1 MLVVIN
7 SLLWL
12 VVAWP
17 EQAMPREQLKV
28 YLGRVK
34 SDAALQPKTNS
45 AANPETVKAIAS
57 QEGFAISA
65 KALKQAQIIL
75 LEGELED
82 FAN

>member
-1 MLVVIN
+1 
-7 SLLWL
+7 
-12 VVAWP
+12 
-17 EQAMPREQLKV
+17 MPREQLKV

-34 SDAALQPKTNS
+34 SGAALQPKTNS

-57 QEGFAISA
+57 QADFALSA
-65 KALKQAQIIL
+65 EVLKQAQIIL